1 MNKFVK
7 NASAVAGLVAL
18 GLSAQ
23 ATAGEGF
30 YVGGQIGSSTSS
42 HSIER
47 NTGDVNNP
55 SLTTLAEE
63 TDVSFGVHAGYKVK
77 VTEDAFVAA
86 EVFYNDESAE
96 TINLNNML
104 KTRID
109 LESSYGINFKA
120 GVEVTPKFSVYGIA
134 GATWVDFDIHNGYP
148 FAPPT
153 RSGSDD
159 DVALSLGAGFEYAVS
174 SQLSVK
180 AEYTRVNDLDFNGLP
195 EFPTSQNNRVNP
207 NEIDYDNISVS
218 LSYYF

>member
-30 YVGGQIGSSTSS
+30 YVGGQLGSSTLG

-47 NTGDVNNP
+47 NTGVMANE
-55 SLTTLAEE
+55 SITTLSEE
-63 TDVSFGVHAGYKVK
+63 TDVSVGLHLGYKHK

-96 TINLNNML
+96 TTSLNGVL
-104 KTRID
+104 RSE
-109 LESSYGINFKA
+109 LELEATYGINFKA
-120 GVEVTPKFSVYGIA
+120 GVELTEKFSVYGIA
-134 GATWVDFDIHNGYP
+134 GATWVDLDTHNSYT
-148 FAPPT
+148 FAPPVK
-153 RSGSDD
+153 SKSDD
-159 DVALSLGAGFEYAVS
+159 EVALSLGVGAEYAVNS
-174 SQLSVK
+174 NWSVK
-180 AEYTRVNDLDFNGLP
+180 AEYIRVNDADFDAPKEVVLDQF
-195 EFPTSQNNRVNP
+195 NP
-207 NEIDYDNISVS
+207 NEAEYDNFNVS